1 MSNSGYDLLGIEI
14 RAIPSSRIRN
24 LGSDRRCRRV
34 PHRPGA
40 DGLEASIGDH
50 HSSPVTMGAGGGPT
64 MKRKRL
70 MVVTVAAG
78 GLVAIG
84 LARRAKAAQDS
95 IRIAEVE
102 TAAVVDDRGDL
113 VVDDLL
119 VAVDSEGTI
128 VATDETVAVVTPE
141 GVAVIDEKL
150 SVAGDDGELH
160 TVEEDISVIE
170 VDDE

>member
-113 VVDDLL
+113 VV
-119 VAVDSEGTI
+119 
-128 VATDETVAVVTPE
+128 
-141 GVAVIDEKL
+141 VIDEKL